1 MHRNVLV
8 TWTGAQTCYFSLNT
22 ASVFGQ
28 IRTSQLQTQESGQEK
43 QVPGEDLGSHE
54 SLQVGNIQN
63 FMLHPAFPLMF
74 LYHWMNCLTMLSS
87 HLSSW
92 CYTNLYQ
99 SLEYCQNL

>member
-63 FMLHPAFPLMF
+63 FMLHPAFPLIY
-74 LYHWMNCLTMLSS
+74 LCHWTNCLT
-87 HLSSW
+87 
-92 CYTNLYQ
+92 TNLYQ
-99 SLEYCQNL
+99 SLEYCQNVMNCPSDVN